1 MSQAPHKSAP
11 HDKHFYDS
19 FLVVVA
25 ILMGVALVLI
35 FVSRMIATK
44 TQDQY
49 VRDDGKVRVAT
60 VERLAPVGKVA
71 VSGADNSALDAP
83 KETKSVAAQEKDLSG
98 EQVFNLACTVCHGL
112 GIAGAPKFGEKAAW
126 GPRVAQ
132 GMPTLFDHAL
142 KGFQGKA
149 GVMPA
154 KGAHAE
160 LSDKSITN
168 AVEYMVKAAK

>member
-1 MSQAPHKSAP
+1 MSQAPRDKTP

-19 FLVVVA
+19 FLVVVG

-49 VRDDGKVRVAT
+49 VLDDDKLRVAT

-71 VSGADNSALDAP
+71 VSGADNSALEPA
-83 KETKSVAAQEKDLSG
+83 KEAKPAAAQQDLGG
-98 EQVFNLACTVCHGL
+98 EQVFNTACVVCHGQ
-112 GIAGAPKFGEKAAW
+112 GIAGAPKFGDKSVW
-126 GPRVAQ
+126 SPRIAQ
-132 GMPTLFDHAL
+132 GMPTLFEHAL
-142 KGFQGKA
+142 KGFQGKS

-154 KGAHAE
+154 KGARVD